1 MSLKHLFGTIA
12 RDVEYKKALLVAMY
26 LNKTTMNTTIKGQ
39 DGYGN
44 TLKERQQKAKKQMFD
59 LPWIYKG

>member
-1 MSLKHLFGTIA
+1 MLDS
-12 RDVEYKKALLVAMY
+12 MY

-39 DGYGN
+39 NGYGN
-44 TLKERQQKAKKQMFD
+44 TLKERQTEAKKQMFD